1 MVAEAA
7 LSVIAAGVL
16 ASFKTASKNG
26 RGIKPVP
33 LAPSRSGISTSANAP
48 LAQAPLLGFSLL
60 IPAASLTEPPID
72 GLRDKRQ
79 RRGPCGNWCSLV
91 RSRSSPCWCT
101 AHLQVADRV

>member
-1 MVAEAA
+1 MVAEAT
-7 LSVIAAGVL
+7 LSIIAAGVL

-60 IPAASLTEPPID
+60 IPAASLTEPHID
-72 GLRDKRQ
+72 T
-79 RRGPCGNWCSLV
+79 RRASVERFSIGN
-91 RSRSSPCWCT
+91 
-101 AHLQVADRV
+101 D